1 MLIFRF
7 VISFLGTVRIGLHTL
22 MRKNHLI
29 FLILSRAK
37 ALYTLTMSP
46 IGFLAFS
53 ELCFFLKQVI
63 NSHNSWQLTE
73 LLTTNQLIAKVLQL

>member
-46 IGFLAFS
+46 
-53 ELCFFLKQVI
+53 CFFLKQLI